1 MRMRK
6 CLIVFFSIFLLV
18 GCPGYADYE
27 YDLPNDYKL
36 NRNSA
41 HEIFIAPSE
50 GWRIDN
56 EIIPAKVV
64 ELAWNS
70 KYVVA
75 KQLGLKYERDNRSY
89 QVPDQSKVYYWIL
102 DTETKKRLG
111 PFDFN
116 NFNVESKRLHID
128 NLKLKAVES
137 YRTDI

>member
-1 MRMRK
+1 MRK

-50 GWRIDN
+50 GWRIEN

-75 KQLGLKYERDNRSY
+75 KQLGLKYEKDNCSY

-102 DTETKKRLG
+102 DTETKNRLG

-128 NLKLKAVES
+128 NLKLKDVES
-137 YRTDI
+137 YRTNI